1 MSAIS
6 IRVLADFVIRKVE
19 DCSID
24 EQIPLW
30 LALSKILPDG
40 DAREHAREIGR
51 LQSEVS
57 ARKLQFKDCLA
68 VDEVPRLKQELN

>member
-6 IRVLADFVIRKVE
+6 IRVLADFVIRNVE

-40 DAREHAREIGR
+40 DAREHARKIGR

-68 VDEVPRLKQELN
+68 ADATPVLNAERN

>member
-1 MSAIS
+1 MNTIAIH
-6 IRVLADFVIRKVE
+6 VLADFVIRKVE

-68 VDEVPRLKQELN
+68 VDAIPPVNLESN